1 MKKISLLTAAA
12 MMSVSFTGIAK
23 AADLPQRP
31 VYKAAPIAAPM
42 MYNWSGF
49 YLGAN
54 GGYGWSNQCIDITA
68 INGFGGFFSEGCKS
82 AGGGVIGGQF
92 GYRWQAGQLVFG
104 LEAQGDWAN
113 IRNTRISGLGLDSIT
128 FKSTLNGLG
137 LFTGQLGYAVN
148 ESLFY
153 VKGGAAVG
161 SQSFA
166 IFDTLTGAGLASSD
180 RTRWGG
186 VVGVGFE
193 YGFAPNWSAGIE
205 YDYLWRVNES
215 NTSLTPALAPAV
227 TSITTNTK
235 TDVNLLTLRV
245 NYRFGGPVVAR
256 Y

>member
-1 MKKISLLTAAA
+1 MKKISLLSAAA
-12 MMSVSFTGIAK
+12 VMSVSFTGIAK

-31 VYKAAPIAAPM
+31 AYKAAPIPVPM

-54 GGYGWSNQCIDITA
+54 GGYGWSNQCIDLTA
-68 INGFGGFFSEGCKS
+68 INGIGGVFAEGCNSK
-82 AGGGVIGGQF
+82 GGGIIGGQL
-92 GYRWQAGQLVFG
+92 GYRWQAGQLVYG

-113 IRNTRISGLGLDSIT
+113 IRNTRISAQDPT
-128 FKSTLNGLG
+128 RTYKSTLAGLG
-137 LFTGQLGYAVN
+137 LFTAQLGYAAN
-148 ESLFY
+148 EALFY
-153 VKGGAAVG
+153 VKGGGAVG
-161 SQSFA
+161 SQDFA
-166 IFDTLTGAGLASSD
+166 VIDSVTGTGLAFAS

-193 YGFAPNWSAGIE
+193 YGFSPNWTAGIE

-215 NTSLTPALAPAV
+215 NTFLTPSLRPI

-235 TDVNLLTLRV
+235 TDASLLALRV
-245 NYRFGGPVVAR
+245 NYKFGG

>member
-12 MMSVSFTGIAK
+12 VMSVAFTGIAK

-31 VYKAAPIAAPM
+31 AYKAAPIAAPM

-49 YLGAN
+49 YLGIN

-68 INGFGGFFSEGCKS
+68 INGIGGVFAEGCNSK
-82 AGGGVIGGQF
+82 GGGIIGGQL
-92 GYRWQAGQLVFG
+92 GYRWQAGQLVYG

-113 IRNTRISGLGLDSIT
+113 IRNTRISAQDPT
-128 FKSTLNGLG
+128 RTYKSTLAGLG
-137 LFTGQLGYAVN
+137 LFTAQLGYAAN
-148 ESLFY
+148 EALFY
-153 VKGGAAVG
+153 VKGGGAVG
-161 SQSFA
+161 SQDFA
-166 IFDTLTGAGLASSD
+166 IIDNVSGTGLAFAN

-193 YGFAPNWSAGIE
+193 YGFSPNWTAGIE

-215 NTSLTPALAPAV
+215 NTFLTPSLGRI
-227 TSITTNTK
+227 TSITANTK
-235 TDVNLLTLRV
+235 TDASLLALRL
-245 NYRFGGPVVAR
+245 NYKFG

>member
-1 MKKISLLTAAA
+1 MKKISLLAAA
-12 MMSVSFTGIAK
+12 AVMSVSFTGIAK
-23 AADLPQRP
+23 AADLPPRP
-31 VYKAAPIAAPM
+31 TYKAAPIAAPM

-68 INGFGGFFSEGCKS
+68 INGIGGVFAEGCNSK
-82 AGGGVIGGQF
+82 GGGIIGGQF
-92 GYRWQAGQLVFG
+92 GYRWQAGQLVYG

-113 IRNTRISGLGLDSIT
+113 IRNSHASLQNPANTY
-128 FKSTLNGLG
+128 KSTLNGLG
-137 LFTGQLGYAVN
+137 LFTGQIGSAAN
-148 ESLFY
+148 EALFY

-161 SQSFA
+161 SQNFA
-166 IFDTLTGAGLASSD
+166 LINNVTGTGLAFAN

-193 YGFAPNWSAGIE
+193 YGFSPNWTAGIE

-215 NTSLTPALAPAV
+215 NTFLTPSLGPIA
-227 TSITTNTK
+227 SITSNTK
-235 TDVNLLTLRV
+235 TDANLLALRV
-245 NYRFGGPVVAR
+245 NYKFG